1 MDHSLIQKI
10 TNINCTVMSHC
21 DPLPNLLINMIS
33 IANLTEGG
41 IQILTTGNILVGMY
55 LVYEDNNE
63 IKESYISKHEYDNNQ
78 HKIELLDSTGQT
90 ITSSTSIFPLSIKNK
105 KYFDGEIQ
113 VLLLKI
119 M

>member
-1 MDHSLIQKI
+1 MKLKQ
-10 TNINCTVMSHC
+10 
-21 DPLPNLLINMIS
+21 
-33 IANLTEGG
+33 
-41 IQILTTGNILVGMY
+41 
-55 LVYEDNNE
+55 
-63 IKESYISKHEYDNNQ
+63 SYISKHEYDNNQ

-105 KYFDGEIQ
+105 NILMEEIQ